1 MTMAQA
7 VLCMY
12 GWTFGGLLIVIVAIR
27 AMPRATLFAE
37 WDRVPL
43 ALRALAVLGA
53 AVSWPSTLSFLAA
66 ERPRGRRR
74 R

>member
-12 GWTFGGLLIVIVAIR
+12 GWTFGGLLILVIAIR
-27 AMPRATLFAE
+27 AMPSATLFAE
-37 WDRVPL
+37 LDRTPL
-43 ALRALAVLGA
+43 ALRVLAVLGA
-53 AVSWPSTLSFLAA
+53 AVAWPSTLSLLVA